1 MRKALIAV
9 ATLSTLA
16 LPGCIFAYGTDKDDW
31 DGMSSSSCCSNC
43 EQMEHVEK
51 RLSLIEHHLKGD
63 CKANCPFCKPGE
75 TPAPKG
81 EAAPDKK

>member
-1 MRKALIAV
+1 MRKALFAMAIV
-9 ATLSTLA
+9 STLA
-16 LPGCIFAYGTDKDDW
+16 LPGCIFAVGTGKDDW
-31 DGMSSSSCCSNC
+31 DDDMVSSDCCNGC

-75 TPAPKG
+75 TAESKAEAPAAK
-81 EAAPDKK
+81 

>member
-1 MRKALIAV
+1 MRKALFAL

-16 LPGCIFAYGTDKDDW
+16 LPGCIFAYGTDKGDW
-31 DGMSSSSCCSNC
+31 DDMSSSSCCANC
-43 EQMEHVEK
+43 EQMEHAEK

-75 TPAPKG
+75 TPAPKT
-81 EAAPDKK
+81 EAPAAK

>member
-1 MRKALIAV
+1 MRKALFAMAIV
-9 ATLSTLA
+9 STLA
-16 LPGCIFAYGTDKDDW
+16 LPGCIFAVGTGKDDW
-31 DGMSSSSCCSNC
+31 DDDMVSSDCCNGC

-75 TPAPKG
+75 TPAPKT
-81 EAAPDKK
+81 EAPAAK

>member
-1 MRKALIAV
+1 MRKAFFAV

-16 LPGCIFAYGTDKDDW
+16 LPGCIFAYGTDRDDW
-31 DGMSSSSCCSNC
+31 DDNMSSSSCCSSC
-43 EQMEHVEK
+43 EQMEHAEK

-75 TPAPKG
+75 TAESKAEAPAAK
-81 EAAPDKK
+81 